1 MRAQRIC
8 QWMMKVK
15 YKASFFVGRLYRFFI
30 STLISQEHLFSEN
43 HCCRTIKYCKNAILQ
58 NSKNVLSSW
67 HVAMRVQLT
76 KQSSLAVDRATDNF
90 QVFLKC
96 IEMLLKQNYVLIQ
109 NFILNS
115 FMNTNSHLALYQVS
129 LWQDILVKNH

>member
-1 MRAQRIC
+1 
-8 QWMMKVK
+8 
-15 YKASFFVGRLYRFFI
+15 
-30 STLISQEHLFSEN
+30 
-43 HCCRTIKYCKNAILQ
+43 
-58 NSKNVLSSW
+58 
-67 HVAMRVQLT
+67 MRVQLT